1 MKVENMRRF
10 ILVALLTVLAAL
22 ALGQYR
28 PKAGET
34 VLRLSIEGKGTVDI
48 LLHTKEAP
56 KTTAHVIGLAERGF
70 YNGQRFHKVV
80 RDPRP
85 FLVQFGDPGSKTK
98 PMDDRTLGTGGSG
111 TRIPFE
117 DSGFANVTG
126 AVGLATQ
133 ENDKNSGDSQ
143 FYILLANSRFLNG
156 GSTVFGQVVFGMD
169 TVNKLA
175 LGDKVTSA
183 TIVRG

>member
-1 MKVENMRRF
+1 MRRF
-10 ILVALLTVLAAL
+10 FLVVLLAAL
-22 ALGQYR
+22 ASLVFAQYK
-28 PKAGET
+28 PKSGET
-34 VLRLSIEGKGTVDI
+34 VVRLTLESNSTIDI
-48 LLHTKEAP
+48 LLYTKQAP
-56 KTTAHVIGLAERGF
+56 KTTSRIINLVQQGF

-80 RDPRP
+80 KNPRP
-85 FLVQFGDPGSKTK
+85 FLVQIGDPGSKTK
-98 PMDDRTLGTGGSG
+98 SMDDKTLGTGGTG
-111 TRIPFE
+111 TRVPFE

-133 ENDKNSGDSQ
+133 ENDRDSGDSQ

-156 GSTVFGQVVFGMD
+156 ASTVFGQVVFGLD
-169 TVNKLA
+169 SVNKIA

>member
-1 MKVENMRRF
+1 MKVNKMRRF
-10 ILVALLTVLAAL
+10 LLVVVLAML
-22 ALGQYR
+22 ASLVFAQYK

-34 VLRLSIEGKGTVDI
+34 VMRLTLESKSTIDI
-48 LLHTKEAP
+48 LLYTKQAP
-56 KTTAHVIGLAERGF
+56 KTTSHVIGLVERGF
-70 YNGQRFHKVV
+70 YNGQKFHKVV
-80 RDPRP
+80 KDPRP
-85 FLVQFGDPGSKTK
+85 FLVQIGDPASKTK
-98 PMDDRTLGTGGSG
+98 PMDDKSLGTGGSG

-133 ENDKNSGDSQ
+133 ENDRDSGDSQ

-156 GSTVFGQVVFGMD
+156 ASTVFGQVVFGMD
-169 TVNKLA
+169 SVNKIA
-175 LGDKVTSA
+175 IGDKVTSA